1 MRVLF
6 ALLLLPLVWAQSDPR
21 RDLAKAK
28 LEERSLLRE
37 VQEIDT
43 RLLGVERELDDLRGR
58 ADELERERR
67 VNEDELAAAEA
78 ALDERADELRQWL
91 LALYHLQRR
100 GFARIIFSAEDP
112 SDLRRRAHYLMSVL
126 SESRSRAQRYL
137 DHVEVKE
144 LALQRVEQD
153 RAALGAL
160 QGEVRLREAELR
172 DERARKLAL
181 LGEVRKD
188 RELALQMLSEQ
199 VRAGR
204 DVQQLA
210 AKSYAM
216 PADTGCNMREQ
227 RGKLPW
233 PVTGPL
239 LRGYGPYTDEA
250 SGQQAKSDGISIRAA
265 RYTPFRAICG
275 GVVDRVSQ
283 LPGFGLV
290 VVVAHDADWKSLYAH
305 ASKVQVAAGQSVS
318 AGDALGLVGETG
330 LTGSGGPRLHF
341 QMYYKGSSQNPLF
354 YLRKG
359 G

>member
-1 MRVLF
+1 MKILL
-6 ALLLLPLVWAQSDPR
+6 ALLMLPLVFSQGDPR
-21 RDLAKAK
+21 RDLARAK
-28 LEERSLLRE
+28 LEERNLLRE

-43 RLLGVERELDDLRGR
+43 RLLGVERELDDLRDR

-78 ALDERADELRQWL
+78 ALEDRAGELREWL

-100 GFARIIFSAEDP
+100 GFARIIFSADDP
-112 SDLRRRAHYLMSVL
+112 GDLRRRAYYLMSVL
-126 SESRSRAQRYL
+126 TQSRTRAQRYL
-137 DHVEVKE
+137 DHVDVKE
-144 LALQRVEQD
+144 KALERVELD

-181 LGEVRKD
+181 LQDVRAD

-199 VRAGR
+199 ARAGR
-204 DVQQLA
+204 DVQQLTRGTYSA
-210 AKSYAM
+210 
-216 PADTGCNMREQ
+216 PIDTGCNMRQ
-227 RGKLPW
+227 ARGNLPW

-239 LRGYGPYTDEA
+239 LRGFGPYTDEA
-250 SGQQAKSDGISIRAA
+250 TGQQAQSDGISIRAA

-275 GVVDRVSQ
+275 GVVERVSQ
-283 LPGFGLV
+283 VPAYGLV
-290 VVVAHDADWKSLYAH
+290 VIVAHDKDWKSVYAH
-305 ASKVQVAAGQSVS
+305 ASKVQVSPGQSVS
-318 AGDALGLVGETG
+318 TGDALGLVGETG
-330 LTGSGGPRLHF
+330 LTDSGGPRLHF
-341 QMYYKGSSQNPLF
+341 QMYYKGQHQNPLF